1 MCLKMANAV
10 VLENISAENI
20 FQQQE
25 HSFFLLEQGTSL
37 KI

>member
-25 HSFFLLEQGTSL
+25 HSFFFY
-37 KI
+37 